1 MSIRLSEFE
10 LDVMTHF
17 WSDRE
22 LSAPEL
28 FERMGRE
35 RGVAYSTVKTIVDRL
50 EQKGA
55 IERVANRGRTIVYS
69 PTIKRERV
77 RKPLVKTFLRR
88 LFGND
93 LRPLFAQ
100 LLQDEKLSAE
110 ELEYLRKLV
119 ARSRGEQE
127 MSALVESLLT
137 AFALSGLAAGCLVLL
152 PRAPPRLRFAV
163 AAAGLAAWLVPWGSI
178 RIVCPRNRVRRTDR
192 GNARHRGELARCRS
206 GRGSMRARCSAT
218 PSPRRRSSVSHCSS
232 ANASRCGAA
241 CAAGALRAGPPTELR
256 SLLPPELAA
265 GSRRDSCRGR
275 TATSP
280 QRPAGSRRRSG
291 SATVTR
297 ASG

>member
-28 FERMGRE
+28 YERIGGE

-55 IERVANRGRTIVYS
+55 IERVANRGRTIIYA

-77 RKPLVKTFLRR
+77 RKPLVKAFLRR

-100 LLQDEKLSAE
+100 LLQDEKLSSE

-119 ARSRGEQE
+119 ADAERSKK
-127 MSALVESLLT
+127 
-137 AFALSGLAAGCLVLL
+137 
-152 PRAPPRLRFAV
+152 
-163 AAAGLAAWLVPWGSI
+163 
-178 RIVCPRNRVRRTDR
+178 
-192 GNARHRGELARCRS
+192 
-206 GRGSMRARCSAT
+206 
-218 PSPRRRSSVSHCSS
+218 
-232 ANASRCGAA
+232 
-241 CAAGALRAGPPTELR
+241 
-256 SLLPPELAA
+256 
-265 GSRRDSCRGR
+265 
-275 TATSP
+275 
-280 QRPAGSRRRSG
+280 
-291 SATVTR
+291 
-297 ASG
+297 